1 MADDAT
7 SAAAAGAAVREGLA
21 ASRSAGPA
29 MIEFALSGLNGLD
42 DIRDWLVADGNAV
55 SARADIP
62 AGT

>member
-1 MADDAT
+1 MPDDAT
-7 SAAAAGAAVREGLA
+7 SAAAAGAAVRDGLVA
-21 ASRSAGPA
+21 PRSAGPA
-29 MIEFALSGLNGLD
+29 MMEFALFGLNGLD